1 VKRRLLRLKI
11 PFREPYVTSGGVAN
25 ARELVV
31 LRLEDESGVAG
42 FGEVAPF
49 EPYDGVPL
57 EEALEAVRYGLPA
70 GAPLQ
75 ARAGLEL
82 ARLDLAARREGR
94 AVGKP
99 GADVIP
105 VNRTLPAGPPEEVAA
120 SAVDGVR
127 AGFSAFKLKAGLPD
141 DRLRVAAVREAIGSW
156 PALRL
161 DANGA
166 WSVDEA
172 IDAIRALRQYDVQ
185 FVEQPCRGLDDLARV
200 RKAVDVPICAD
211 ESIHTVD
218 DVRTAAAVGA
228 CDVVNVKLSTSG
240 GFGGAREA
248 LRAAREAGLD
258 AFISSTLDGPWGIAA
273 ALQLAASEQ
282 LSLACGL
289 ATLDLFDA
297 RIALVLPSADRGL
310 MAVPEGPGL
319 GVAVSDDALD
329 EVLVEEL
336 AA

>member
-1 VKRRLLRLKI
+1 
-11 PFREPYVTSGGVAN
+11 
-25 ARELVV
+25 
-31 LRLEDESGVAG
+31 
-42 FGEVAPF
+42 
-49 EPYDGVPL
+49 
-57 EEALEAVRYGLPA
+57 
-70 GAPLQ
+70 
-75 ARAGLEL
+75 
-82 ARLDLAARREGR
+82 
-94 AVGKP
+94 VGKP

-120 SAVDGVR
+120 HAVDGVR
-127 AGFSAFKLKAGLPD
+127 AGFSAFKLKVGLPD

-156 PALRL
+156 PALRI

-172 IDAIRALRQYDVQ
+172 VDAIRALRQYDVQ
-185 FVEQPCRGLDDLARV
+185 FVEQPCEALDDLARV

-211 ESIHTVD
+211 ESIRTAD
-218 DVRTAAAVGA
+218 DVRSAAAAGA
-228 CDVVNVKLSTSG
+228 CDVVNVKLSASG
-240 GFGGAREA
+240 GFSGAREA
-248 LRAAREAGLD
+248 LRAAREAELD

-297 RIALVLPSADRGL
+297 GIAHVLAPADRGL

-319 GVAVSDDALD
+319 GVEVSADVLD

-336 AA
+336 DA